1 MCLDDFVSNPANLL
15 FQAIK
20 SSLCPRARIHTHLD
34 ENEPQT
40 EFEDRNDTLSEF
52 WDQNDTP
59 LHVRGP
65 AMNFTL

>member
-1 MCLDDFVSNPANLL
+1 MCLGDFVSNPANLL

-34 ENEPQT
+34 ENETQT

-52 WDQNDTP
+52 
-59 LHVRGP
+59 
-65 AMNFTL
+65 

>member
-1 MCLDDFVSNPANLL
+1 MCLGDFVSNPANLL

-20 SSLCPRARIHTHLD
+20 SSLCLRARIHTHLD
-34 ENEPQT
+34 ENETQT
-40 EFEDRNDTLSEF
+40 EFEDRNGTLCEF

-59 LHVRGP
+59 LQVRGP